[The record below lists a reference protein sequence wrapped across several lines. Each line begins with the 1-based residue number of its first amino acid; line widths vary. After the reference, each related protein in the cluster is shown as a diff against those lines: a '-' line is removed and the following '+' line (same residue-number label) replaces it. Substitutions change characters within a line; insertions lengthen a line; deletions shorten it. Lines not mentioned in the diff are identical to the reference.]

1 MITIK
6 VNAQGALVALAQAH
20 GQMEYAMSLALNR
33 VANDGQRAEQDRL
46 RRVFHLRR
54 EQFVIRGIKIEKTDR
69 ATKTSWRVV
78 ISIPVSQDFL
88 KKFEEGDPKVPRQ
101 GKWLWI
107 PNPVVFQNKIINRG
121 NPLHPKN
128 LHFAKSKGGQLV
140 GDQRTFMLKGK
151 NGKPLVIQRT
161 DRGLAKGSYSIMR
174 SMTLDNVHTGMGPR
188 EKKQKGIRR
197 SAGTR
202 LLYTLVSRVSTPVRL
217 EFVNT
222 ITNEV
227 QARWPERLDQAI
239 RDAMRTA
246 R

>member
-1 MITIK
+1 MISIQVK
-6 VNAQGALVALAQAH
+6 SQGFLAMLAGATNQLP
-20 GQMEYAMSLALNR
+20 YAMSLALNR
-33 VANDGQRAEQDRL
+33 VAVDGQKAEQGRL
-46 RRVFHLRR
+46 KAAFHLRR
-54 EQFVIRGIKIEKTDR
+54 ETFVIRGIKIEKADR
-69 ATKTSWRVV
+69 ASKTSWRVV
-78 ISIPVSQDFL
+78 ISIPVAQDFL
-88 KKFEEGDPKVPRQ
+88 SKFEEGDPKVPRQ

-107 PNPVVFQNKIINRG
+107 PNPAVFQNKIINRG

-128 LHFAKSKGGQLV
+128 LHFMKSKGGQLV

-174 SMTLDNVHTGMGPR
+174 SMTLDNVHMGMGPR

-197 SAGTR
+197 NAGTR
-202 LLYTLVSRVSTPVRL
+202 LLYTLVSRVRTPVRL
-217 EFVNT
+217 EFVST

-227 QARWPERLDQAI
+227 QAQWPERMNQAI
-239 RDAMRTA
+239 SEALRTA